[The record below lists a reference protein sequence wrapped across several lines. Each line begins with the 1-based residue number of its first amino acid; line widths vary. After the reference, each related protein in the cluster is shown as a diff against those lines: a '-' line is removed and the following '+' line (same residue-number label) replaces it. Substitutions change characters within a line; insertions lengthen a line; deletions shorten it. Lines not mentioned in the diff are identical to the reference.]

1 MKGEVKM
8 NNENLSN
15 QDSQT
20 KLDQVFEDYSVEAVP
35 EQKTR
40 GWLSM
45 GLIWA
50 GVGISLGLLLT
61 GGTLG
66 DGLSIQQIFFAA
78 ILAGGLLA
86 LVTILIGVIGAKTGL
101 STAMV
106 SRFTFG
112 NTAIILIAFIQA
124 MGSYGWFAVQLGL
137 FGRTSAT
144 AWEMG
149 TGFAGNEKLFIV
161 IGGICMILT
170 ATLGYKGLEF
180 LSKIA
185 VPLLLLL
192 MGASMWSIL
201 QDFTFAEILN
211 FGGNEN
217 PITFGTGVSLAVS
230 SFIVGAVVA
239 PDVSRYAKTP
249 KHTIGGAILAFLVV
263 VPMVLMVGS
272 TMAQATG
279 TWDIV
284 DIMIRLGWGII
295 AFLVLM
301 LAQWTS
307 NDNNLYC
314 GALGFTVAF
323 KKLKKWHITVVAG
336 VIGIVLALLGIYD
349 NFDMFLNVLG
359 VFIPPMGGVIII
371 DYYFF
376 KKKHYK
382 TPNLSNLVDFR
393 SIAIFSWVI
402 GSSVSLL
409 TTYFGV
415 TITTIPAFDGLIL
428 ASVTHFILM
437 KFVKNE
443 KVLKEE
449 KY

>member
-1 MKGEVKM
+1 M
-8 NNENLSN
+8 SN
-15 QDSQT
+15 STPKVDH
-20 KLDQVFEDYSVEAVP
+20 VFEDYSVEAVP
-35 EQKTR
+35 EEKTR

-45 GLIWA
+45 GLIWS

-66 DGLSIQQIFFAA
+66 DGLSIQQIFVAA
-78 ILAGGLLA
+78 FFSGILLA

-112 NTAIILIAFIQA
+112 NTAIILVAFIQA

-137 FGRTSAT
+137 FGRTTST

-149 TGFAGNEKLFIV
+149 TGFAGNEKLFII

-170 ATLGYKGLEF
+170 ATLGYKGLDF

-185 VPLLLLL
+185 VPFLLIL
-192 MGASMWSIL
+192 MGASLWKIL
-201 QDFTFAEILN
+201 QDYSFSEIMN
-211 FGGNEN
+211 FGGTEN
-217 PITFGTGVSLAVS
+217 PITLGTGISLAVS

-249 KHTIGGAILAFLVV
+249 KHTIGGAVLAFFIV
-263 VPMVLMVGS
+263 VPVVLMVGS

-336 VIGIVLALLGIYD
+336 VIGIILALVGIYD
-349 NFDMFLNVLG
+349 NFEKFLNVLG
-359 VFIPPMGGVIII
+359 VFIPPMGGVIAV
-371 DYYFF
+371 DYYLF
-376 KKKHYK
+376 KKKQYI
-382 TPNLSNLVDFR
+382 TANLDKLVNIR
-393 SIAIFSWVI
+393 SIAVTSWIV
-402 GSSVSLL
+402 GSFISLI

-415 TITTIPAFDGLIL
+415 AITTVPAFDGLI
-428 ASVTHFILM
+428 AAAIVHYILM
-437 KFVKNE
+437 KFIRDENI
-443 KVLKEE
+443 LKEN
-449 KY
+449 